1 MKAALNGV
9 PSLSILDGWWI
20 EGCAENTTGWAIEN
34 GETEEIE
41 ANNLYNKLEKVDRSR
56 YGPIQTPGLALQ
68 QHCIGING
76 TFFNTQRMLGQY
88 FSNAYF
94 PSGPSRFQ
102 VELSADSEEGFGLSE
117 TAFVPVNKA

>member
-1 MKAALNGV
+1 M
-9 PSLSILDGWWI
+9 
-20 EGCAENTTGWAIEN
+20 
-34 GETEEIE
+34 E
-41 ANNLYNKLEKVDRSR
+41 ANSLYNKLEKVIAPHWSNPNAWAR
-56 YGPIQTPGLALQ
+56 LQ

-94 PSGPSRFQ
+94 PSASSRFQ
-102 VELSADSEEGFGLSE
+102 LEPSADAEEGFGLTE